1 MTVEALMKESKYKK
15 ALQGA
20 DFEKAYSIDEAI
32 ESILSQPKRKFIE
45 NMDISVVLGIDP
57 KKADQNLR
65 GSLTLPHSLGKKVVV
80 VAFVDGEKAED
91 AKKAGADFVG
101 VDDLVD
107 KYKEGDIDFD
117 VAVTTPAQMK
127 TVSKLAKILGP
138 RGLMP
143 NPKTGT
149 VTENIGKVVMDI
161 KHGQVRFKT
170 EKEGLIQGTIANV
183 SMSKE
188 QLKDNLDSFLNEM
201 KRIKP
206 ASAKGIYFKSV
217 FLSTTMGP
225 GYRIDV
231 SQI

>member
-1 MTVEALMKESKYKK
+1 MKESKYKK
-15 ALQGA
+15 ALQGS

-32 ESILSQPKRKFIE
+32 ETILSQPKRKFIE

-107 KYKEGDIDFD
+107 KYKEGNIDFD

-206 ASAKGIYFKSV
+206 ASAKGIYFK
-217 FLSTTMGP
+217 LSL
-225 GYRIDV
+225 IH
-231 SQI
+231 I

>member
-1 MTVEALMKESKYKK
+1 MKESKYKK
-15 ALQGA
+15 ALQGS

-32 ESILSQPKRKFIE
+32 ETILSQPKRKFIE

-65 GSLTLPHSLGKKVVV
+65 GSLTLPQSLGKKVVV

-107 KYKEGDIDFD
+107 KYKEGNIDFD

>member
-1 MTVEALMKESKYKK
+1 MKESKYKK
-15 ALQGA
+15 ALQGS
-20 DFEKAYSIDEAI
+20 DFEKAYSIGEAI
-32 ESILSQPKRKFIE
+32 ETILSQPKRKFIE
-45 NMDISVVLGIDP
+45 NIDISVVLGIDP

-65 GSLTLPHSLGKKVVV
+65 GSLTLHHSLGKKVVV

-107 KYKEGDIDFD
+107 KYKEGNIDFD

-149 VTENIGKVVMDI
+149 VTDMFGQGVM
-161 KHGQVRFKT
+161 G
-170 EKEGLIQGTIANV
+170 
-183 SMSKE
+183 
-188 QLKDNLDSFLNEM
+188 
-201 KRIKP
+201 
-206 ASAKGIYFKSV
+206 
-217 FLSTTMGP
+217 
-225 GYRIDV
+225 
-231 SQI
+231 

>member
-1 MTVEALMKESKYKK
+1 
-15 ALQGA
+15 
-20 DFEKAYSIDEAI
+20 
-32 ESILSQPKRKFIE
+32 
-45 NMDISVVLGIDP
+45 
-57 KKADQNLR
+57 
-65 GSLTLPHSLGKKVVV
+65 
-80 VAFVDGEKAED
+80 
-91 AKKAGADFVG
+91 
-101 VDDLVD
+101 
-107 KYKEGDIDFD
+107 
-117 VAVTTPAQMK
+117 MK

-149 VTENIGKVVMDI
+149 VTENIGKAVMDI

-188 QLKDNLDSFLNEM
+188 QLKENLDSFLNEM